1 MILVLAMS
9 PDDERRL
16 AMTREKQDASRA
28 SFRLASRFW
37 RDLEIVLRWIFLNA
51 QERKAHPRSLGVR
64 AQNRSDAEPVKTA
77 GLASASRAATL
88 PSKSRPNVL
97 VVGRVKFTEGL
108 LRCLLSEDV
117 NVHAIAVDR
126 DEARDLTIMGAMPH
140 ALQDIADQ
148 AAPFDLVLSTDLMQY
163 IGADVLARLPEHA
176 VILDLA
182 PPPGSVDYESA
193 KALGRRAIWAR
204 AAISEGRAVFC
215 PATWGQIRHVLDFC
229 RRRAV
234 GAP

>member
-9 PDDERRL
+9 PDDERRVAL
-16 AMTREKQDASRA
+16 EREKQSAARA
-28 SFRLASRFW
+28 SFRLANRFW
-37 RDLEIVLRWIFLNA
+37 RDLEIVLRWIFLDA
-51 QERKAHPRSLGVR
+51 QERQGQKLTSRMR
-64 AQNRSDAEPVKTA
+64 AQNRSEAEPVKTA
-77 GLASASRAATL
+77 VLAPASCAAPL

-97 VVGRVKFTEGL
+97 VAGRAKFTHGL

-126 DEARDLTIMGAMPH
+126 DEARDLTIMGATPH
-140 ALQDIADQ
+140 ALHDIADQ
-148 AAPFDLVLSTDLMQY
+148 AAQFDLVLSTDLMQY
-163 IGADVLARLPEHA
+163 IGAEVLARLPEHA

-215 PATWGQIRHVLDFC
+215 PTTWGRIRHVLDFC
-229 RRRAV
+229 RHRAV